1 MKALAAGVPMVC
13 IPMGRD
19 QNDTAARLVH
29 HGVGVRLPPR
39 ASATRIARAVHDVL
53 TDDRFRMNAARLSS
67 AIADARQTEDLVLEL
82 EAVAGH
88 EVRTDDG

>member
-1 MKALAAGVPMVC
+1 
-13 IPMGRD
+13 
-19 QNDTAARLVH
+19 
-29 HGVGVRLPPR
+29 
-39 ASATRIARAVHDVL
+39 
-53 TDDRFRMNAARLSS
+53 MNAARLSS